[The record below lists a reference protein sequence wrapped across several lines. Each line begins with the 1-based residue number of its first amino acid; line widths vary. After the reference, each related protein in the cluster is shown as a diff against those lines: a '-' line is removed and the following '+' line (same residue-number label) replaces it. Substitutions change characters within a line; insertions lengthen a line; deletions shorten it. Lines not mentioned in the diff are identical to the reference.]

1 MADTKTVEQFPDA
14 DAFNSWLSANHADH
28 PGVWMKIAKKSAP
41 TTSVNYQDALD
52 VALAWGWIDG
62 QKRPLDDHYWLQAF
76 TQRRPR
82 SVWSKRNVD
91 KCIAMIEAGTM
102 QPSGLAQVEAAKAD
116 GRWDRAYSGQAKA
129 TESPEWLAA
138 LDKHPQA
145 KAFYDTLNA
154 TNRYAFY
161 YRIQDAKREDTR
173 TRRIEQFIAMLER
186 GEALHL
192 FAPKK
197 PSAD

>member
-1 MADTKTVEQFPDA
+1 
-14 DAFNSWLSANHADH
+14 NHTDH
-28 PGVWMKIAKKSAP
+28 PGVWMKIAKKGAP
-41 TTSVNYQDALD
+41 TTSVSYQDALD

-62 QKRPLDDHYWLQAF
+62 QKKPLDEHSWLQAF

-116 GRWDRAYSGQAKA
+116 GRWDRAYEGQSRA

-138 LDKHPQA
+138 LDASPKA
-145 KAFYDTLNA
+145 KAFYETLNA
-154 TNRYAFY
+154 ANRFAFY
-161 YRIQDAKREDTR
+161 YRIQ
-173 TRRIEQFIAMLER
+173 
-186 GEALHL
+186 
-192 FAPKK
+192 
-197 PSAD
+197 